1 MFLKVL
7 RTLNIIPTK
16 RWTHRLSSHFSIHAL
31 ANYFNSNFQ
40 DFFFF
45 NKDWNNCRSL
55 MVVTLKSSSLGVV
68 YSLYLAFYFKK
79 IIPMNLSCKN
89 YTFFL
94 VRSAIIQKPKEKSY
108 WVFVEG
114 IGMMLTYKNGYQNT
128 SSLQRSFQSWFIY
141 LRLGHFGSGRLDTI
155 SVKLDK
161 QHLLK
166 IIVFIP

>member
-1 MFLKVL
+1 
-7 RTLNIIPTK
+7 
-16 RWTHRLSSHFSIHAL
+16 
-31 ANYFNSNFQ
+31 
-40 DFFFF
+40 
-45 NKDWNNCRSL
+45 

-79 IIPMNLSCKN
+79 NSFVKIILMNISCKN
-89 YTFFL
+89 YMFFL
-94 VRSAIIQKPKEKSY
+94 VRSAIIQKLKEKSY

-114 IGMMLTYKNGYQNT
+114 IGMMLTYKNANQNT
-128 SSLQRSFQSWFIY
+128 SSLQRSIQSSFIY

-166 IIVFIP
+166 IIDFIP